1 MLDLSELTGW
11 QYVLSVVLGKAED
24 LGHDGASLLV
34 AVLVLRH
41 SAHAATQWNSNK
53 SCFEIRKR
61 PSFCVYVFIYRI
73 DRYTYMDTREPRALK
88 TLTMGGFEQPGFN
101 GQALLS
107 LMASINEWR
116 DQKPPL

>member
-1 MLDLSELTGW
+1 MIDLSELTGW
-11 QYVLSVVLGKAED
+11 QYVLPVVLGEAED

-61 PSFCVYVFIYRI
+61 PSFCVYVFIVCEAVL
-73 DRYTYMDTREPRALK
+73 DVSKLVSHVT
-88 TLTMGGFEQPGFN
+88 
-101 GQALLS
+101 
-107 LMASINEWR
+107 
-116 DQKPPL
+116 